1 MGVCLVGVGGDENL
15 EAGEHFFCKLYGDL
29 VSRFGSNIFRGREG
43 LREVIEHSAVGLSV
57 LQLGIHKFLVSGF
70 GKTVDTRYK
79 FPAFVYGFALPL
91 SVLSRNN
98 GRKRGIFALRKSL
111 SA

>member
-1 MGVCLVGVGGDENL
+1 M
-15 EAGEHFFCKLYGDL
+15 
-29 VSRFGSNIFRGREG
+29 SRFGSNIFRGREG
-43 LREVIEHSAVGLSV
+43 LGEVIEHSAVGLAV

-70 GKTVDTRYK
+70 GKTVDTRHK